1 MGKDLGTL
9 PNAKSFAVSR
19 GFNLANAPLEGRCSN
34 KGAANAL
41 SPEARRG
48 QELVSQVTIKHMSYA
63 HFAIAPNARPDAS
76 ASANSAMFLVIKV
89 PTRTAYRRT
98 PNKFLENP
106 AAHPPSPHGG

>member
-1 MGKDLGTL
+1 MQNPLPSLAESILLTPRWKDG
-9 PNAKSFAVSR
+9 AVM
-19 GFNLANAPLEGRCSN
+19 
-34 KGAANAL
+34 KAL
-41 SPEARRG
+41 RALCPPEARRG

-106 AAHPPSPHGG
+106 ASSPAIAR

>member
-19 GFNLANAPLEGRCSN
+19 GVDLAYAALEGRCSN
-34 KGAANAL
+34 EGAAGAL
-41 SPEARRG
+41 SHEARRG

-76 ASANSAMFLVIKV
+76 ASANCAMFLVTKL

-106 AAHPPSPHGG
+106 ASSPAIAR

>member
-1 MGKDLGTL
+1 MK
-9 PNAKSFAVSR
+9 
-19 GFNLANAPLEGRCSN
+19 
-34 KGAANAL
+34 AL
-41 SPEARRG
+41 RALCPPEASRAG
-48 QELVSQVTIKHMSYA
+48 QPSHDQAHVVA

-106 AAHPPSPHGG
+106 ASSPAIAR